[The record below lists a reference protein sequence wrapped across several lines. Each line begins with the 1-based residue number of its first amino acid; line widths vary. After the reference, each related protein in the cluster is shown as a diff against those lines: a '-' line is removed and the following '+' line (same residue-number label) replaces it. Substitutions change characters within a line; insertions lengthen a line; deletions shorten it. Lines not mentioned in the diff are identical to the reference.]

1 MNKYD
6 IVYGT
11 EQMIVINMVKH
22 FWCGSYF
29 NFFAFSAKFIVYQFL
44 TFFICHC
51 RFAMTMGFEIFLL
64 KFEDFDNKISI
75 HRFYHVEENL

>member
-22 FWCGSYF
+22 FWYGSYF

-44 TFFICHC
+44 TFFH
-51 RFAMTMGFEIFLL
+51 LPL
-64 KFEDFDNKISI
+64 
-75 HRFYHVEENL
+75 

>member
-22 FWCGSYF
+22 FWYGSYF
-29 NFFAFSAKFIVYQFL
+29 NFFIFSVKFIVYQFL
-44 TFFICHC
+44 IFFHLPLLIRHDE
-51 RFAMTMGFEIFLL
+51 GF
-64 KFEDFDNKISI
+64 
-75 HRFYHVEENL
+75 